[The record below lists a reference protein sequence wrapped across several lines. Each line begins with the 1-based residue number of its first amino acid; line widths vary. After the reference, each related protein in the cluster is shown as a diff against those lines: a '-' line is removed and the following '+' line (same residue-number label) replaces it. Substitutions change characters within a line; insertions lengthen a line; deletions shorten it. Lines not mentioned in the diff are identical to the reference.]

1 MNFPVAIDPSNDQ
14 VDLDESAL
22 YSLLLQ
28 TYGDSE
34 SNVEVTLQLQHEASN
49 DTEEAEVDQVDDETD
64 TEVNEDGIPE
74 VNEDSSQNVVSN
86 RRRKKSHD
94 GGDGR
99 RPLYSC
105 NRCERIYTKKH
116 SVLRH
121 LRYECGVDPQFQC
134 SICPQ
139 RFKHRSDQQRHE
151 RKIHGVE
158 GVFDIDDTS
167 SWFTLIHNPLISI
180 TTLGLYLA
188 IPHLKRIDWFHSFNL
203 LRGWLIVSEV
213 ICTSYQFVLFLR
225 ILMIMI

>member
-1 MNFPVAIDPSNDQ
+1 MMKECLQFEPSFFFLSLPPPTLRYSFLDWPVNFPTALGPSDGQ
-14 VDLDESAL
+14 MDLDESTL

-28 TYGDSE
+28 SYGSSE

-49 DTEEAEVDQVDDETD
+49 DTEEVEIDQVDDETD
-64 TEVNEDGIPE
+64 TEVNEDGNPE
-74 VNEDSSQNVVSN
+74 GNEDSSQNIAPN
-86 RRRKKSHD
+86 RREKKSCNS
-94 GGDGR
+94 GDGR

-158 GVFDIDDTS
+158 GVFDVDDTS
-167 SWFTLIHNPLISI
+167 S
-180 TTLGLYLA
+180 
-188 IPHLKRIDWFHSFNL
+188 
-203 LRGWLIVSEV
+203 
-213 ICTSYQFVLFLR
+213 
-225 ILMIMI
+225 